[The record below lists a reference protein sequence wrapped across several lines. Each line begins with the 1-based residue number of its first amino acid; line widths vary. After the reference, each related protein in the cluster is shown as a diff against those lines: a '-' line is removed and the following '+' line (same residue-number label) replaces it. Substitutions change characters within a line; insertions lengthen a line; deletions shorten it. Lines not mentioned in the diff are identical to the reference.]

1 MMHDHQYCNPSPPQ
15 RRLSRTQKL
24 RRRCLDEV
32 FADRQQVKRRDLRHT
47 LADSEKPDAGKS
59 LQFSSSPCSLNN
71 YLHRV
76 CTKKPQLLSPALLCN
91 REAKKCPHWCEQ
103 QRRRV
108 ESAVPASQGKRHRI
122 KVPNDPT
129 KRDGRER
136 GQRTQWP
143 SLTISCSQVPISPPC
158 FSNCDPIDTFLRML
172 VQIGAPNR
180 IKLKIQ
186 NVLSRTGAT
195 KPSGDRSSFLT
206 CRPQCR
212 T

>member
-1 MMHDHQYCNPSPPQ
+1 MQSVPTAASSITYAKTQTAVFGRSVCGSSTSEAS
-15 RRLSRTQKL
+15 RLTTHPCGFR
-24 RRRCLDEV
+24 
-32 FADRQQVKRRDLRHT
+32 
-47 LADSEKPDAGKS
+47 KPDAGKS

-158 FSNCDPIDTFLRML
+158 FSNCEPTDTSLEML
-172 VQIGAPNR
+172 VQIVAPNR
-180 IKLKIQ
+180 IKLKIE